1 MKPSIEGRS
10 LLPWLKS
17 RIGISKVC
25 GSSSMQKPVSTQ
37 HSWLTKLGVGDLV
50 GGTVGIVDGL
60 TVIGFLVGDFVGKR
74 VGGLV
79 GSDVGFF
86 VLRLGTDAGFFVGAL
101 LGLRLGTNVGFCVG
115 G

>member
-1 MKPSIEGRS
+1 
-10 LLPWLKS
+10 
-17 RIGISKVC
+17 
-25 GSSSMQKPVSTQ
+25 MQKPVSTQ

-79 GSDVGFF
+79 GSCV
-86 VLRLGTDAGFFVGAL
+86 R
-101 LGLRLGTNVGFCVG
+101 RNHTNSCINQKCTLHAQ
-115 G
+115 